1 LFAWRAPSLAPGAPF
16 DVASRET
23 GILINNLLLT
33 ASAAITLTGTLYPL
47 VLDALSGAKISVG
60 PPYYTATVVPL
71 LAILALAMPFGPIM
85 LWRRGNLAATLY
97 ALRYAGAAGIVA
109 LLAALAIGRPVM
121 VMGVLAAG
129 LGVWLIFGAATDLW
143 RRAGSFRRLSR
154 VGTQGWSVAL
164 AHAGLGVVALGCVGA
179 GVWRSEVIEVVAPG
193 GSMAIAGYEL
203 RLDSTE
209 QVAGPNYTA
218 DRAHITVLSGGR
230 EITRISPEKRSY
242 PVEQMVTTQSAIRTT
257 IFSDLYVVLG
267 DPREGGGWVIR
278 AYVNPLA
285 PLIWIGAVIMAI
297 GGFFAV
303 GGRIAARL
311 RARRAA
317 AAPAVAEAAE

>member
-1 LFAWRAPSLAPGAPF
+1 
-16 DVASRET
+16 
-23 GILINNLLLT
+23 
-33 ASAAITLTGTLYPL
+33 
-47 VLDALSGAKISVG
+47 
-60 PPYYTATVVPL
+60 
-71 LAILALAMPFGPIM
+71 
-85 LWRRGNLAATLY
+85 
-97 ALRYAGAAGIVA
+97 
-109 LLAALAIGRPVM
+109 M

-129 LGVWLIFGAATDLW
+129 LGVWLIFGAATDIW

-154 VGTQGWSVAL
+154 VGAQGWSVAL

-218 DRAHITVLSGGR
+218 DRGNITVLSGGR
-230 EITRISPEKRSY
+230 EITRISPEKRNY

-285 PLIWIGAVIMAI
+285 PLIWIGAIIMGI

-317 AAPAVAEAAE
+317 AAPAAAEAAE